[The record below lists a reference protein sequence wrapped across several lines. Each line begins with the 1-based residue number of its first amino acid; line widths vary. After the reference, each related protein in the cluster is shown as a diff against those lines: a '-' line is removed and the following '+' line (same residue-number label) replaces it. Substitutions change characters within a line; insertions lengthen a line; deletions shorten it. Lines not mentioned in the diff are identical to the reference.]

1 MSGSFLRPLL
11 RDIGPKHALRN
22 VRNGHVLATDLIVA
36 FDSKTRKTGLLK
48 HDSLADGSAMLIAPT
63 NAVHTFFMRFPIDI
77 AFVNRDGLIV
87 KTYAAVP
94 PWRIAAALRA
104 HAVIEM
110 PPGTLAKNE
119 TGVGDILSISQ
130 EDRSDPDKTKI
141 T

>member
-11 RDIGPKHALRN
+11 RDTRSNHAIQN
-22 VRNGHVLATDLIVA
+22 MRNGRVLASDLIVA

-77 AFVNRDGLIV
+77 AFVSREGLIV
-87 KTYAAVP
+87 KTYSALP

-110 PPGTLAKNE
+110 PAGTLARNE
-119 TGVGDILSISQ
+119 TEVGDILSISQ
-130 EDRSDPDKTKI
+130 DRQV
-141 T
+141 

>member
-11 RDIGPKHALRN
+11 RDISPKHALRN

-110 PPGTLAKNE
+110 PPGTLAKKE

-130 EDRSDPDKTKI
+130 EDRSDPGKTKI

>member
-1 MSGSFLRPLL
+1 VSGSFLRPLL
-11 RDIGPKHALRN
+11 RDTRSNHAIHN
-22 VRNGHVLATDLIVA
+22 IRNGRILASDLIVA

-77 AFVNRDGLIV
+77 AFVSRDGLIV
-87 KTYAAVP
+87 KTYAALP

-110 PPGTLAKNE
+110 PAGTLARNE

-130 EDRSDPDKTKI
+130 HRQV
-141 T
+141 

>member
-11 RDIGPKHALRN
+11 RDISPKHALRN